1 MELLSSCSRL
11 HSNHLFCDC
20 HLAWLSQ
27 WLRQR
32 PTIGLFTQCSGPAS
46 LRGLNVA
53 EVQKSEFSCSGGCH
67 VHGLHLPSPPVLTA
81 ASFCP
86 SLLCDEHPHPLTE
99 IYSTPC
105 PRSPPL
111 SHHLWWVSAS
121 PSRLPFPFCS
131 CHLLGLCV
139 FFLASSPPPSPPSR
153 PLFFLSVPRSPSLYS
168 PLPPPRLPLH
178 AFPCSF
184 CHPLSP
190 LLPLPPPQRHRSH
203 PKLHCSHISRRCPW
217 LPVRE
222 HQNPAPF
229 WALCICSTENRARC

>member
-67 VHGLHLPSPPVLTA
+67 VLGLHLPSPPVLTA

-86 SLLCDEHPHPLTE
+86 SLPCDEHLHPLTE
-99 IYSTPC
+99 IH
-105 PRSPPL
+105 SPPAPSHSL
-111 SHHLWWVSAS
+111 SALQLWSVWSSPLACLFLSALTTS
-121 PSRLPFPFCS
+121 LV
-131 CHLLGLCV
+131 CV
-139 FFLASSPPPSPPSR
+139 FFLTSSPPLSPPSR
-153 PLFFLSVPRSPSLYS
+153 PLFFLSVPCSPSLCS
-168 PLPPPRLPLH
+168 PGFHSMPSPVLYATHSLLSSLLPPSQCHVSLPW
-178 AFPCSF
+178 
-184 CHPLSP
+184 
-190 LLPLPPPQRHRSH
+190 
-203 PKLHCSHISRRCPW
+203 LHCSHISRCCPW
-217 LPVRE
+217 LPMRG
-222 HQNPAPF
+222 HQNSAPF
-229 WALCICSTENRARC
+229 WALCICSTEDCARR

>member
-86 SLLCDEHPHPLTE
+86 SLLCDEHPHLLTE
-99 IYSTPC
+99 IYS
-105 PRSPPL
+105 PPALAHAL
-111 SHHLWWVSAS
+111 SAHHLWWVSSS
-121 PSRLPFPFCS
+121 PSYLSFPFCS
-131 CHLLGLCV
+131 HHLFGLCV
-139 FFLASSPPPSPPSR
+139 FFLASSPPQPTLTPSVLPLCPP
-153 PLFFLSVPRSPSLYS
+153 LSQSL
-168 PLPPPRLPLH
+168 LPQLPLH
-178 AFPCSF
+178 AFPCSL
-184 CHPLSP
+184 CHPISP
-190 LLPLPPPQRHRSH
+190 LLPLSPSQCHGSH
-203 PKLHCSHISRRCPW
+203 P
-217 LPVRE
+217 
-222 HQNPAPF
+222 
-229 WALCICSTENRARC
+229 

>member
-1 MELLSSCSRL
+1 MGARKSFLPWVETERRSQSPLPGEGRRRLLMELLSSCSRL

-86 SLLCDEHPHPLTE
+86 SLLCDEHLHPLTE
-99 IYSTPC
+99 IYSPPALGHPHSAHPLWPVSLSLPACLFLSALTISLVC
-105 PRSPPL
+105 VFSFSPPL
-111 SHHLWWVSAS
+111 
-121 PSRLPFPFCS
+121 
-131 CHLLGLCV
+131 
-139 FFLASSPPPSPPSR
+139 
-153 PLFFLSVPRSPSLYS
+153 
-168 PLPPPRLPLH
+168 LPPAHLTPSILPLCPLLSQSLLPRLPLH
-178 AFPCSF
+178 AFPCSL

-190 LLPLPPPQRHRSH
+190 LLPLSPFPVPLLSSVASPQPH
-203 PKLHCSHISRRCPW
+203 W
-217 LPVRE
+217 
-222 HQNPAPF
+222 
-229 WALCICSTENRARC
+229 